1 MRDTKSTNPE
11 LVKLI
16 HFLKKQA
23 RAAQANIWL
32 DIAEYLVKPN
42 RQRTTVNLSQI
53 NRRTE
58 NKAVIVVPGKVLG
71 TGTLN
76 HPLTVAAFGASEKA
90 KEKLA
95 AAKATFLSIPE
106 LVEENP
112 KGTNVKI
119 IR

>member
-23 RAAQANIWL
+23 REAQAKIWL
-32 DIAEYLVKPN
+32 DVAEYLVKPN
-42 RQRTTVNLSQI
+42 RQRTAVNLSQI

-58 NKAVIVVPGKVLG
+58 SKAVIVVPGKVLG
-71 TGTLN
+71 AGALN
-76 HPLTVAAFGASEKA
+76 HPITVAAFGVSEKA

-95 AAKATFLSIPE
+95 AAKAKFLSIPE